1 MLDCSFHLHTSD
13 VLYAHAEKSVQ
24 YLFRRCGNN
33 KPLRNLF
40 RDKTGLF
47 LQHLFFPTT
56 VILLEKKKKKHL
68 KKERKRKE
76 EKRRVGFP
84 IIDIILLMK
93 AKRRPTFLL
102 TLAFYKHQ
110 DLAVSEVMF
119 PVSPVWHLFL
129 SEWTSFFNSF
139 TYQQLLLWG
148 AWKQGL
154 KANIKQPARHRSPI
168 FLCVLLC
175 ERPRAIMARSI
186 FQCSEWANLQKEDKE
201 KWVQFL
207 PSEKVCL
214 LDWRI
219 HSRFPGTFDLGLH
232 RKLWDESSTFGRGEL
247 MIEEPEVVVASEVK
261 TAAESAVKQACTPV
275 SGLLHDCQF
284 SSVEN
289 KNRGTGAWSIIA
301 SANRRRDSVIKFAWN
316 QPDETLIIW
325 CFTPKYNSLYITG
338 ILPIVLSPAAVFPH

>member
-13 VLYAHAEKSVQ
+13 VLYAHAEISVQ
-24 YLFRRCGNN
+24 FLFRRCGNN

-47 LQHLFFPTT
+47 LQHLFFSHYSDPAG
-56 VILLEKKKKKHL
+56 EKKKKTSK
-68 KKERKRKE
+68 KRKE
-76 EKRRVGFP
+76 EKSWISHYWHYIVNESET
-84 IIDIILLMK
+84 K
-93 AKRRPTFLL
+93 TYFLL
-102 TLAFYKHQ
+102 PLAFYKHQ
-110 DLAVSEVMF
+110 DLADSEVMF

-129 SEWTSFFNSF
+129 SEWTSFLNSF

-214 LDWRI
+214 LDRRI

-247 MIEEPEVVVASEVK
+247 MIEKP
-261 TAAESAVKQACTPV
+261 
-275 SGLLHDCQF
+275 
-284 SSVEN
+284 
-289 KNRGTGAWSIIA
+289 
-301 SANRRRDSVIKFAWN
+301 
-316 QPDETLIIW
+316 
-325 CFTPKYNSLYITG
+325 
-338 ILPIVLSPAAVFPH
+338 